1 MKILTGR
8 VVANKMSKTIVVE
21 IKRRFTHPLY
31 KKTLWRSSRIK
42 AHAEK
47 PVQIGDTVVLE
58 STRPM
63 SKDKHYQVKQI
74 VVEKA

>member
-1 MKILTGR
+1 MKILTGQ

-42 AHAEK
+42 AHTEE
-47 PVQIGDTVVLE
+47 PVPVGATVILE
-58 STRPM
+58 STRPL
-63 SKDKHYQVKQI
+63 SKEKHYQVKQV